1 MKENTDVK
9 PLSFKE
15 KLDERV
21 VPKNFIVLGYSI
33 PTIKPNETMSTINTN
48 SASTDSNNIWIQ
60 QIYENS
66 VLDSP
71 K

>member
-1 MKENTDVK
+1 MKESTDVK

-33 PTIKPNETMSTINTN
+33 PTIKPNATMSTIDHNFK
-48 SASTDSNNIWIQ
+48 SECLNN
-60 QIYENS
+60 E
-66 VLDSP
+66 
-71 K
+71 

>member
-1 MKENTDVK
+1 MKENADVK

-33 PTIKPNETMSTINTN
+33 PTIKPNGTMSTINTN
-48 SASTDSNNIWIQ
+48 SASTDSNNI
-60 QIYENS
+60 
-66 VLDSP
+66 
-71 K
+71 